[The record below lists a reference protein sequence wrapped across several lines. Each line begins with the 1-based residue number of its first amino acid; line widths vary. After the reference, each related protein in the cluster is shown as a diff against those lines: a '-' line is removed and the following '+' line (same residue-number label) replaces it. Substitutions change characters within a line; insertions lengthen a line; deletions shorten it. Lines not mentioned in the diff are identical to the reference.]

1 MNANDLLIGL
11 IGDDHVLSLLNI
23 QSDMELRQKFQAI
36 APEEWAEVITFKIKN
51 YSVVGDCTNDLLDK
65 LKGSLIEHVSALD
78 YAIIIIGT
86 NDVLL
91 GTPISD
97 TVHNMQEL
105 LLLLLEM
112 DLTPVFCTL
121 MPISREEYSQKV
133 ADINSIMT
141 IFTAKHGIQVVDLN
155 VVFNDGEDAIEKY
168 YDIGDGIHL
177 TQEGYLF
184 LADNLLL
191 RVQEII
197 IKEFNDY
204 QKQQLGES

>member
-1 MNANDLLIGL
+1 MSTLKL
-11 IGDDHVLSLLNI
+11 
-23 QSDMELRQKFQAI
+23 
-36 APEEWAEVITFKIKN
+36 FKIKN
-51 YSVVGDCTNDLLDK
+51 YSVVGDCTSDLLK
-65 LKGSLIEHVSALD
+65 KVKGSLLENVSALD

-91 GTPISD
+91 NASISD
-97 TVHNMQEL
+97 IVHDMQEL
-105 LLLLLEM
+105 LLYLLDL

-121 MPISREEYSQKV
+121 IPISREEYKQKI

-141 IFTAKHGIQVVDLN
+141 IFTAKYGIQVVDLN
-155 VVFNDGEDAIEKY
+155 MVFNDGEDKIEKY

-204 QKQQLGES
+204 QQQQLDES